1 MKYFKAPNVEQIV
14 RAVGINN
21 VPREEFECLKQFLT
35 IYTNTLTV
43 FLYETSFPEET
54 LNPPQNNSDHLF
66 TFIRISRTV
75 S

>member
-14 RAVGINN
+14 RAVRINN

-54 LNPPQNNSDHLF
+54 LNPSQNNSDHLF
-66 TFIRISRTV
+66 EYHEQ
-75 S
+75 